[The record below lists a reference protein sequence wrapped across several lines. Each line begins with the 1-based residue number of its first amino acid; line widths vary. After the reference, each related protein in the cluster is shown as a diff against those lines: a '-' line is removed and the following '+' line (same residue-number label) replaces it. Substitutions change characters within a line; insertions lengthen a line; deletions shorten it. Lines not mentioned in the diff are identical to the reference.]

1 MTDLTSLIRLVV
13 ERHGKLPSVDWISR
27 TGKVTVGEAQQALD
41 SYTVQEAPFQQAV
54 EAPTEAPVLEGDKVT
69 PKALGHVHGVPMTV
83 LRWIAGILATG
94 AIVRA
99 MFYAFGWFHTGGDE
113 ALSWL
118 MSGLVVGVTVVMP
131 QMAVILFRN
140 GSTWLSALAF
150 ALTGVVMAFSM
161 LMTVGG
167 IYNQRTAEYNAQ
179 QKVQDADQQAERT
192 LVALVDR
199 EKLLHQQIDSAVRE
213 QARLQKVLDGFS
225 PTDQSLPATQR
236 RLDAQTK
243 RVDGLRGDLVAVG
256 SDKLAVEVKGAPRL
270 DFFDW
275 IAGLLGWSRGAV
287 ELASAIIPAVVI
299 DVAAPVLLFVV
310 FFL

>member
-69 PKALGHVHGVPMTV
+69 TKALGHVHGVPMTV

-167 IYNQRTAEYNAQ
+167 IYNQRTAEYNIQ
-179 QKVQDADQQAERT
+179 QQIQDADQQA
-192 LVALVDR
+192 
-199 EKLLHQQIDSAVRE
+199 
-213 QARLQKVLDGFS
+213 
-225 PTDQSLPATQR
+225 
-236 RLDAQTK
+236 
-243 RVDGLRGDLVAVG
+243 
-256 SDKLAVEVKGAPRL
+256 
-270 DFFDW
+270 
-275 IAGLLGWSRGAV
+275 
-287 ELASAIIPAVVI
+287 
-299 DVAAPVLLFVV
+299 
-310 FFL
+310 

>member
-54 EAPTEAPVLEGDKVT
+54 EAPTEAPVLEGYKVT
-69 PKALGHVHGVPMTV
+69 TKALGHVHGVPMTV
-83 LRWIAGILATG
+83 LRWIAGVLATG

-113 ALSWL
+113 VLSWL

-225 PTDQSLPATQR
+225 PTDQILPAIQR

-256 SDKLAVEVKGAPRL
+256 SDKLAVAVKGAPRL

-275 IAGLLGWSRGAV
+275 IAELLGWSRGAV